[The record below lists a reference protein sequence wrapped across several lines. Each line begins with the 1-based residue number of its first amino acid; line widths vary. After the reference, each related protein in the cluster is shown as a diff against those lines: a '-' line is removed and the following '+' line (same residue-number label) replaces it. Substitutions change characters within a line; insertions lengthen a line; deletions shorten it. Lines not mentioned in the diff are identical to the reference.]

1 MPGNKERTAAKKT
14 PSASMAFAVAALK
27 KDPSAL
33 FGTIQSSAGKKGLV
47 MIPIIYGRAKRAL
60 GIAKPAFDRADQ
72 LSGLDATAIQT
83 KRRGPGRPPQ
93 RATAAAGVPAASMDQ
108 LMSLVRES
116 EIHRNALEQIRT
128 ILDGVGFRSGKGTG
142 RSRKPTRGR

>member
-1 MPGNKERTAAKKT
+1 
-14 PSASMAFAVAALK
+14 MAFAVAALK

-33 FGTIQSSAGKKGLV
+33 FATIQFSAEKKGLV

-60 GIAKPAFDRADQ
+60 GIAKPAPVPVAE
-72 LSGLDATAIQT
+72 LSGLSPHTVQP

-93 RATAAAGVPAASMDQ
+93 RATAAVSAPAASMDQ

-128 ILDGVGFRSGKGTG
+128 ILDGVGFRARKAAG
-142 RSRKPTRGR
+142 RSRSAPRSR

>member
-1 MPGNKERTAAKKT
+1 MPGNKERTAAKKK

-27 KDPSAL
+27 KDPAAL

-60 GIAKPAFDRADQ
+60 GIAKPATAPADQ
-72 LSGLDATAIQT
+72 LSGLPTTAVQL
-83 KRRGPGRPPQ
+83 KRRGPGRPPH
-93 RATAAAGVPAASMDQ
+93 RAAAAASVPAASMDQ

-116 EIHRNALEQIRT
+116 EIHRNALEQIRS
-128 ILDGVGFRSGKGTG
+128 ILDAVGFRAGKGTG
-142 RSRKPTRGR
+142 RSRKATRGR

>member
-1 MPGNKERTAAKKT
+1 MPGNKERTAATKK

-33 FGTIQSSAGKKGLV
+33 FATIQASAQKKGLV

-60 GIAKPAFDRADQ
+60 GIAKPALVPVNEPTDLIANPVQPR
-72 LSGLDATAIQT
+72 
-83 KRRGPGRPPQ
+83 RRGPGRPPQ
-93 RATAAAGVPAASMDQ
+93 RATAAASVPAASMDQ

-116 EIHRNALEQIRT
+116 EIHRNALEQIRS
-128 ILDGVGFRSGKGTG
+128 ILDGVGFRAGKAAG
-142 RSRKPTRGR
+142 RSRKAPRSR